1 MSKPKIK
8 LSIPTGAFG
17 WTDPRGVYDPRM
29 PNFGEVTY
37 TYEVRP
43 TAWHAWV
50 PGCKWEVVKQS
61 LVHQAV
67 DEVLAVVDSREVA
80 EGFIKLLKEN

>member
-1 MSKPKIK
+1 MSRIK
-8 LSIPTGAFG
+8 YGYGRT
-17 WTDPRGVYDPRM
+17 DPRM
-29 PNFGEVTY
+29 PSFVGVTTY

-50 PGCKWEVVKQS
+50 PGCKWQVVKRS
-61 LVHQAV
+61 VAHHYV
-67 DEVLAVVDSREVA
+67 FEVLATVDSRDAA

>member
-1 MSKPKIK
+1 MSRIK
-8 LSIPTGAFG
+8 YGYGRT
-17 WTDPRGVYDPRM
+17 DPRM
-29 PNFGEVTY
+29 PSFVGVTTY

-50 PGCKWEVVKQS
+50 PGCKWEVLKVYDVTAKT
-61 LVHQAV
+61 
-67 DEVLAVVDSREVA
+67 EVLATVDSRELA